1 MLYRFGAKTTLLKK
15 LGESTGAL
23 LQQQNNSL
31 EGFDCELY
39 FPRLVVGNF
48 PPGCVCVIKVLG
60 VKFDG
65 TTAKR
70 GILTAQSKN
79 TNSFAAQRYTT
90 SDQDRLKHAIKSVI
104 YGEGIRYRRYRADR
118 KESHLY

>member
-1 MLYRFGAKTTLLKK
+1 AHYYNSNKTIHLKNSIVNCTLQD
-15 LGESTGAL
+15 L
-23 LQQQNNSL
+23 L
-31 EGFDCELY
+31 
-39 FPRLVVGNF
+39 LVTF
-48 PPGCVCVIKVLG
+48 PPGCDCVIKVLG

-65 TTAKR
+65 TTAQTWK
-70 GILTAQSKN
+70 LTAQSKN
-79 TNSFAAQRYTT
+79 TNAFATQRYAT